1 MRIKLGINIRIL
13 IPDSG
18 SDYPETSTAKVK
30 RFLYHSEPCA
40 STVRD
45 ESLGGRVDMEFWTPR
60 GDQFPERCLNDG
72 AERPGRPKVGRG
84 APPGSRPSAPER
96 GGARRPPGPPFHTGA
111 RLGGCAHTRAGKHL
125 GLGGSM
131 RTSERPQDGG
141 VRSRRRFQHAF
152 PFPCI
157 FGAPRPRTDFRT
169 APSGA
174 DGQAGPSRFWCL
186 ELEARDAAG
195 SPDSFV
201 GRQESPSLSPQ

>member
-1 MRIKLGINIRIL
+1 
-13 IPDSG
+13 
-18 SDYPETSTAKVK
+18 
-30 RFLYHSEPCA
+30 
-40 STVRD
+40 
-45 ESLGGRVDMEFWTPR
+45 
-60 GDQFPERCLNDG
+60 
-72 AERPGRPKVGRG
+72 
-84 APPGSRPSAPER
+84 
-96 GGARRPPGPPFHTGA
+96 
-111 RLGGCAHTRAGKHL
+111 
-125 GLGGSM
+125 M

-141 VRSRRRFQHAF
+141 ARSRRRFQHEF

-174 DGQAGPSRFWCL
+174 DGQAGPLRFWCL

>member
-1 MRIKLGINIRIL
+1 
-13 IPDSG
+13 
-18 SDYPETSTAKVK
+18 
-30 RFLYHSEPCA
+30 
-40 STVRD
+40 
-45 ESLGGRVDMEFWTPR
+45 
-60 GDQFPERCLNDG
+60 
-72 AERPGRPKVGRG
+72 
-84 APPGSRPSAPER
+84 
-96 GGARRPPGPPFHTGA
+96 
-111 RLGGCAHTRAGKHL
+111 
-125 GLGGSM
+125 M

-174 DGQAGPSRFWCL
+174 DGQTGPLRFWCL
-186 ELEARDAAG
+186 ELEARDAAR